1 MTSQDLIKKLIK
13 RALKFKWLILI
24 GGIGVAFLFYKM
36 AKSKPVYYSV
46 RSSIFPLTAS
56 DNSGSSSKLNEL
68 LGGSGG
74 SGKNLSDEATINIE
88 EVAKSRKTRDAVS
101 AEKIPQLGNKLAG
114 LLLIENYN
122 AHVGYFGKK
131 MNVPKT
137 DDEII
142 STGSLL
148 LDGSY
153 SLKANKNGLLEI
165 NFSST
170 DSSIITPMSY
180 ILISK
185 ITAFYKELKIKKAR
199 SDFEFTDKKVDSLQ
213 LVLNKYDREQ
223 IQLNN
228 TTLFVPKDKL
238 EYSIPK
244 QNVVNNKAIVMAQRN
259 GAASNREDALWRLQK
274 VTPIVEILDKPE
286 PPFTIARTSGMI
298 YAIGGMV
305 LGCILF
311 LLIFIADILYKYTN
325 QQMHNAI
332 FAEKAPTADTNTTTT
347 A

>member
-13 RALKFKWLILI
+13 RTLKFKWVILI
-24 GGIGVAFLFYKM
+24 GGIGFAVLFYKI
-36 AKSKPVYYSV
+36 AKSKPVMYSV

-56 DNSGSSSKLNEL
+56 DNSGGSSKLNEL
-68 LGGSGG
+68 LGGGG
-74 SGKNLSDEATINIE
+74 SSKNLSEEATINIE

-122 AHVGYFGKK
+122 AHAGYFGKK
-131 MNVPKT
+131 MAVPKT
-137 DDEII
+137 DAEII

-148 LDGSY
+148 LDGAY

-213 LVLNKYDREQ
+213 LVLDKYDREQ
-223 IQLNN
+223 IQMNN
-228 TTLFVPKDKL
+228 TTLFVPKDRL

-244 QNVVNNKAIVMAQRN
+244 QNVSNNKIIVTNQRN
-259 GAASNREDALWRLQK
+259 SAASNREDALWRLQR

-286 PPFTIARTSGMI
+286 QPFVETRTSGML
-298 YAIGGMV
+298 YAIGGMA

-311 LLIFIADILYKYTN
+311 LLIFIADILYKYAS
-325 QQMHNAI
+325 QQVHNAI
-332 FAEKAPTADTNTTTT
+332 FAEKPSDANTTTT

>member
-1 MTSQDLIKKLIK
+1 VTSQDLIRKLIK
-13 RALKFKWLILI
+13 RTLKFKWVILI
-24 GGIGVAFLFYKM
+24 GGIAFAALFYKI
-36 AKSKPVYYSV
+36 AKSKPVFYSV

-56 DNSGSSSKLNEL
+56 DNNGGASKLNEL
-68 LGGSGG
+68 LGGNSGG

-101 AEKIPQLGNKLAG
+101 AERIPQLGNKLSG

-122 AHVGYFGKK
+122 AHRKYFDKEIK
-131 MNVPKT
+131 LPKT
-137 DDEII
+137 DPEII

-165 NFSST
+165 NFTST

-180 ILISK
+180 ILIAK
-185 ITAFYKELKIKKAR
+185 ITEFYKELKIKKAK
-199 SDFEFTDKKVDSLQ
+199 SDFDFTDQKVDSLQ
-213 LVLNKYDREQ
+213 TVLNRYDREQ

-228 TTLFVPKDKL
+228 TTLFVPKDKM
-238 EYSIPK
+238 EYSLPK
-244 QNVVNNKAIVMAQRN
+244 QNLQANKTIVLNQRN
-259 GAASNREDALWRLQK
+259 GATSNREEALWRLQR
-274 VTPIVEILDKPE
+274 VTPIVEILDRPE
-286 PPFTIARTSGMI
+286 QPFVETRTSGML
-298 YAIGGMV
+298 YAIGGMA

-311 LLIFIADILYKYTN
+311 LLIFISDILYKYLN
-325 QQMHNAI
+325 KQVHDAI
-332 FAEKAPTADTNTTTT
+332 FAEKPIDTNATTT

>member
-1 MTSQDLIKKLIK
+1 VTSQDLIKKLI
-13 RALKFKWLILI
+13 RRTFKFKWIILI
-24 GGIGVAFLFYKM
+24 GGIAFAVLFYKI
-36 AKSKPVYYSV
+36 AKSKPVFYSV

-56 DNSGSSSKLNEL
+56 DNSSSSSKLSEL

-122 AHVGYFGKK
+122 AHKGYFDKK
-131 MNVPKT
+131 IKVPT
-137 DDEII
+137 TESEII
-142 STGSLL
+142 SSGSLL

-153 SLKANKNGLLEI
+153 TLKANKNGLLEI

-185 ITAFYKELKIKKAR
+185 ITEFYKELKMKKAK
-199 SDFEFTDKKVDSLQ
+199 SDFDFTDKKVDSLQ

-223 IQLNN
+223 IQMNN

-244 QNVVNNKAIVMAQRN
+244 QNVITNKSIVINQRN
-259 GAASNREDALWRLQK
+259 GAASNREDALWRLQR

-286 PPFTIARTSGMI
+286 PPFLETKSSGML
-298 YAIGGMV
+298 YAIGGMA
-305 LGCILF
+305 LGCIIF
-311 LLIFIADILYKYTN
+311 LLIFIADILYKYTG
-325 QQMHNAI
+325 QQVHNAI
-332 FAEKAPTADTNTTTT
+332 FAEKPSDTNTTTT

>member
-13 RALKFKWLILI
+13 RTLKFKWIILI
-24 GGIGVAFLFYKM
+24 GGIGFAVLFYKI
-36 AKSKPVYYSV
+36 AKSKPVLYSV

-56 DNSGSSSKLNEL
+56 DNNSSSSKLTEL
-68 LGGSGG
+68 LGGNGG

-114 LLLIENYN
+114 LLLIQNYN
-122 AHVGYFGKK
+122 AHRGYFDEKIE
-131 MNVPKT
+131 VPQT
-137 DDEII
+137 DDGII
-142 STGSLL
+142 SSGSLL
-148 LDGSY
+148 LDGAY

-170 DSSIITPMSY
+170 DSSVITPMSY

-213 LVLNKYDREQ
+213 TVLNRYDREQ
-223 IQLNN
+223 IQMNN

-244 QNVVNNKAIVMAQRN
+244 QNILNNKGTVLNQRN
-259 GAASNREDALWRLQK
+259 SAASNREEALWRLQR

-286 PPFTIARTSGMI
+286 QPFTKTKSSGML
-298 YAIGGMV
+298 YAIGGML

-311 LLIFIADILYKYTN
+311 LLIFITDILYKYTN
-325 QQMHNAI
+325 QQVHNAI
-332 FAEKAPTADTNTTTT
+332 FAEKPADPNTTTT